1 MDKNRDL
8 EVINQEASPTEK
20 TSFRNCSPW
29 KKQLL
34 IVGTVVLLTIA
45 IIVAGICLTKSAFN
59 TVRQDVH
66 DSCYDTAY
74 NFAEQQNHVSN
85 YALISVEAAREVS
98 RLEVLSVSDSEFVIK
113 NADKNDRTISWLEV
127 QGTGVFTVDLA
138 AGEFITDPERQYVLV
153 RVPRPV
159 LTECKVSGTGKQFW
173 KRAEFLPFFNGSVA
187 EGVQLSQNQLKEGRI
202 KLEDAMK
209 QDRRFYDESQKA
221 AVSMIESL
229 VKQWNPSVPDLQ
241 VEVEFIES
249 N

>member
-74 NFAEQQNHVSN
+74 NFAEQRNHVSN
-85 YALISVEAAREVS
+85 YALISVDAAREVS

-138 AGEFITDPERQYVLV
+138 AGEFITDPARQYVLV

-159 LTECKVSGTGKQFW
+159 LTECKVSGTGKQFL
-173 KRAEFLPFFNGSVA
+173 KRADFLIFNGSVA

>member
-34 IVGTVVLLTIA
+34 IVGTVVLLTAVLIM
-45 IIVAGICLTKSAFN
+45 AGIYLMKRNYN
-59 TVRQDVH
+59 TAKQDT
-66 DSCYDTAY
+66 YNGFYQTAY

-98 RLEVLSVSDSEFVIK
+98 RLEVLSVNDSEFVIK

-138 AGEFITDPERQYVLV
+138 AGEFITDPERQYILV

>member
-8 EVINQEASPTEK
+8 EVINQEASPKKKIT
-20 TSFRNCSPW
+20 FRNCSPW

-34 IVGTVVLLTIA
+34 IVGTVVLLTAAFIM
-45 IIVAGICLTKSAFN
+45 VGICLMKSAFN
-59 TVRQDVH
+59 TVRQDIY
-66 DSCYDTAY
+66 DGCYQTVY

-138 AGEFITDPERQYVLV
+138 AGEFITDPERQYILV

-173 KRAEFLPFFNGSVA
+173 KRVEFLPFFNGSVA

>member
-34 IVGTVVLLTIA
+34 IVGTVVLLTAAFIM
-45 IIVAGICLTKSAFN
+45 AGIYLMKRNYN
-59 TVRQDVH
+59 TAKQDT
-66 DSCYDTAY
+66 YNGFYQTAY

-85 YALISVEAAREVS
+85 YALISVDAAREVS

-159 LTECKVSGTGKQFW
+159 LTECKVSGTGKQFL
-173 KRAEFLPFFNGSVA
+173 KRADFLIFNGSVA

-202 KLEDAMK
+202 KLEDAMR

>member
-159 LTECKVSGTGKQFW
+159 LTECKVSGTGKQFL
-173 KRAEFLPFFNGSVA
+173 KRADFLIFNGSVA

-229 VKQWNPSVPDLQ
+229 VKQWNPSVPNLQ